1 MFSLL
6 NAYKK
11 ATVKTENNVCVDILF
26 DFFLNVLK
34 KENIN
39 VYVIPIDLDGELVDY
54 TFPPDLY
61 SLEDNLKKIMNRCDY
76 NMWEEYEDMFG
87 HSIEDEIERI
97 YSYYLKMFDSS
108 ANIHFFNEE
117 SAVDVIKK
125 SKTYKEWKDKRIK
138 LRSEIESFL
147 KLSICKKVN
156 KEIKR

>member
-61 SLEDNLKKIMNRCDY
+61 SLEDNLKK
-76 NMWEEYEDMFG
+76 
-87 HSIEDEIERI
+87 
-97 YSYYLKMFDSS
+97 
-108 ANIHFFNEE
+108 
-117 SAVDVIKK
+117 
-125 SKTYKEWKDKRIK
+125 
-138 LRSEIESFL
+138 
-147 KLSICKKVN
+147 
-156 KEIKR
+156 